1 MGKERFKLL
10 IFNSL
15 FGRYQFL
22 RMPYGVHSAS
32 DVCQQKIVQ
41 IIDGIDV
48 AADYQDNIIIWE
60 STQQELDSRTIK
72 VFSSVKKNGLKLN
85 HSKSQFNK
93 NDVIFF
99 RTQSDS
105 QRYIS

>member
-1 MGKERFKLL
+1 MPIDKFELGKERFKLL

-41 IIDGIDV
+41 IIDGTDV

-60 STQQELDSRTIK
+60 STQQELIRQPYNK
-72 VFSSVKKNGLKLN
+72 SVLIQLRKM
-85 HSKSQFNK
+85 
-93 NDVIFF
+93 D
-99 RTQSDS
+99 
-105 QRYIS
+105 

>member
-41 IIDGIDV
+41 IIDGTDV

-93 NDVIFF
+93 NDVFF
-99 RTQSDS
+99 FGTQSDS